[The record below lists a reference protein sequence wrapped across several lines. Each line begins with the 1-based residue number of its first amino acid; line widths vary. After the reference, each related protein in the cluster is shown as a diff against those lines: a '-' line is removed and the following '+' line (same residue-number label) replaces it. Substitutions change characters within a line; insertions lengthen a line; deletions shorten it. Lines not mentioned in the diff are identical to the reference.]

1 MQATVFFS
9 DICSFSTIA
18 NQLSANQLLEWLGYT
33 FGVMDHIADY
43 FKIFKIKTIGDAY
56 FAISGLRG
64 LSEAMDAVIE
74 TSTLRTLKFASA
86 VAQLFS
92 GRYIHPD
99 LGQCLSLIAEKSS
112 LIKNE
117 IKAQRRNRSMQ
128 SSSQASSSHVS
139 SAAGGQK
146 THSKCAMRYGIAKG
160 PVTSGVL
167 PGKCPSFDVW
177 GKTVNL
183 ACRMEVE
190 TLHYLIFAINLL
202 IIPFSPPTYT
212 IVLFSQMTNCEIRNN

>member
-1 MQATVFFS
+1 
-9 DICSFSTIA
+9 
-18 NQLSANQLLEWLGYT
+18 
-33 FGVMDHIADY
+33 MDHIADY

-202 IIPFSPPTYT
+202 IIPFSHPLP
-212 IVLFSQMTNCEIRNN
+212 Q